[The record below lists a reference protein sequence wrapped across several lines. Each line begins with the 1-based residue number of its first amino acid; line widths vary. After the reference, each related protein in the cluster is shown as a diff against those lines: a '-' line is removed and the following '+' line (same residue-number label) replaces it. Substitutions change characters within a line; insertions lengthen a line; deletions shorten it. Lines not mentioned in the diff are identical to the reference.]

1 MGYPYSY
8 QTPYQQNYF
17 PVGYQ
22 PMYQQGYQQQ
32 QAQPQMQQQ
41 SFANNQNQVQNG
53 GFVPVRSEAEA
64 RAYPVAPGTSITFKN
79 ETAPYCYTKTM
90 GFSQLE
96 APRFEKYRLV
106 KEDEPETSEAS
117 GEAKQEYVSK
127 TDFGVVVDS
136 VKGLNEIVAL
146 MKNDV
151 EGLKSDVYG
160 LSGRKRV
167 VKKQEAESDE

>member
-1 MGYPYSY
+1 MAYPYSY
-8 QTPYQQNYF
+8 QPNYQNYY
-17 PVGYQ
+17 PQYQ

-32 QAQPQMQQQ
+32 TQQAQPQMQQQ
-41 SFANNQNQVQNG
+41 SYAPTQNQVQNG

-117 GEAKQEYVSK
+117 GEVKQEYVSK
-127 TDFGVVVDS
+127 ADFGVVVDS
-136 VKGLNEIVAL
+136 VKGLNEIVSV

-167 VKKQEAESDE
+167 VKKQESESEE